1 MLGMGSIGKLVAHS
15 LRGLPNPPP
24 VTLLF
29 HRTSML
35 EQWNDGAREL
45 RLTTQGVTEART
57 GYDVETA
64 IPRRREHGRELGV
77 DSSESRPTSADPY
90 VTETASPEDASKY
103 SDPIHNLILTV
114 KATQTVSALLAVK
127 HRLSAASSILF
138 LQNGMGILEEVN
150 RDVFPDPET
159 RPNYMLGI
167 ISHGVTSQSTFSAT
181 HTGFGTISIGI
192 MPRASSQTPPSD
204 ASSTP
209 YPTSPLR
216 GGLGHRWDAQSR
228 YLLRTLTRT
237 PVLAAVGF
245 APTELLQLQLEKL
258 AINAIVN
265 PLTVLL
271 DARNGA
277 LLYNYSL
284 SRAMRMLLSEISHV
298 ILSLPELRGLPNI
311 TARFSPQR
319 LETLVVGVAGKT
331 RENVSSM
338 LADAR
343 RGQQTEIEY
352 INGYIVRRGEEMG
365 CLCVMNY
372 LVMQLVRGKQIMIQR
387 EMLDMIPFMG
397 ADTGR

>member
-1 MLGMGSIGKLVAHS
+1 MNPNLVNSEPEYSTQKERKPYQSRRSLDSYRPPDVPRRIHMLGMGSIGKLVAHS

-35 EQWNDGAREL
+35 EQWNDGPREL

-64 IPRRREHGRELGV
+64 IPRRREHGRELGL
-77 DSSESRPTSADPY
+77 DNSESRPTSADPY

-127 HRLSAASSILF
+127 HRLSASSSILF

-150 RDVFPDPET
+150 RDVFPNPET

-167 ISHGVTSQSTFSAT
+167 ISHGHRHHAT
-181 HTGFGTISIGI
+181 RLLPDSHLRNLHYSL
-192 MPRASSQTPPSD
+192 PD
-204 ASSTP
+204 L
-209 YPTSPLR
+209 PLR

-258 AINAIVN
+258 AINAIIN

-284 SRAMRMLLSEISHV
+284 SRAMRMLLSEISHI

-343 RGQQTEIEY
+343 KGQQTEIEY
-352 INGYIVRRGEEMG
+352 INGYIVRRGRRWG
-365 CLCVMNY
+365 VCV
-372 LVMQLVRGKQIMIQR
+372 
-387 EMLDMIPFMG
+387 
-397 ADTGR
+397 